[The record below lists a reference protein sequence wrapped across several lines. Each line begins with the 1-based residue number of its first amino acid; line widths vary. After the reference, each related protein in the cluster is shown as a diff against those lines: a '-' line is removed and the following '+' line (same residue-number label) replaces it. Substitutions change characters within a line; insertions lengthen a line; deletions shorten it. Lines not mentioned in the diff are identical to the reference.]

1 MDILAT
7 FEVDF
12 IQYKSVPWSPVKS
25 LSNTGEG
32 LHQVHV
38 CFLRHVSL
46 LAGSSVP
53 PTHVVV
59 MNDPDGLGRPLA
71 EPMW

>member
-32 LHQVHV
+32 LRMQSMQRIKIGY
-38 CFLRHVSL
+38 LKYLSL
-46 LAGSSVP
+46 PSY
-53 PTHVVV
+53 
-59 MNDPDGLGRPLA
+59 
-71 EPMW
+71 